1 MTDKEIR
8 VPDLGSF
15 KDVTVIEMLVQV
27 GDRLEVDVPLATLET
42 EKATMDV
49 PAPVAGV
56 VKSLHIER
64 GGQVNTGD
72 LVAIVELADAAATS
86 SAALADT
93 ADAPA
98 KATPPVAAVASTP
111 APAPTAPAPA
121 VPVPSAAA
129 KSAPTPSGSAPM
141 GGFVVKPVILRGKI
155 FPCSVKNLPRRM
167 TGLTTKQQTRLTKA
181 VKRARMLSLLP
192 FINRDGVF

>member
-86 SAALADT
+86 SAASDSRSR
-93 ADAPA
+93 
-98 KATPPVAAVASTP
+98 TPRACRRTTWPIGVSSDRLGPPGRSRTGE
-111 APAPTAPAPA
+111 PTARSSPAICWLMA
-121 VPVPSAAA
+121 
-129 KSAPTPSGSAPM
+129 
-141 GGFVVKPVILRGKI
+141 
-155 FPCSVKNLPRRM
+155 
-167 TGLTTKQQTRLTKA
+167 
-181 VKRARMLSLLP
+181 
-192 FINRDGVF
+192 D